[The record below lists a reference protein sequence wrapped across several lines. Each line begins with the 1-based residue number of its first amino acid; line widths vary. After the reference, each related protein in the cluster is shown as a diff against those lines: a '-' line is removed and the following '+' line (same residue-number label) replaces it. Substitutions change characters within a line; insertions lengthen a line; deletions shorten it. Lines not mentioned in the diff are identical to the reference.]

1 MNNETNLLDLLDEIL
16 ESPTLDEIERNG
28 AVLKTAERFCTDFNY
43 CVTLYL
49 YKQKKYVIVY
59 KCDNYNNRECIMFR
73 EYHSKN
79 DDS

>member
-16 ESPTLDEIERNG
+16 ESPTLDEIERDG

-73 EYHSKN
+73 EYCPEDNAS
-79 DDS
+79 